1 MFTPCIIIGAMI
13 RRDAP
18 EFLDWMEMEPPISE
32 SFGALTEPIL
42 LSGCWSE
49 QRTGGIVPHST
60 VISS

>member
-32 SFGALTEPIL
+32 SFGLDGANPFIRL
-42 LSGCWSE
+42 L
-49 QRTGGIVPHST
+49 V
-60 VISS
+60 